1 MYYRN
6 TQTYAETFISL
17 DIQSYLF
24 IALVILLIVAGVERY
39 IINKKEYAS
48 ENKSNF
54 HKLIRFVLFLR
65 TSNNYSGKKR
75 REIIN
80 ICTEI
85 YPVLLLVFMVRGV
98 VIEPF
103 KIPSNSMMPG
113 LLTGDFIVVSK
124 SSYGINIPIL
134 NKKIIGFSKPKRGD
148 VIVFRYPNYEVNP
161 EYSGTDFVKRIIGI
175 PGDIVDYK
183 NNILN
188 INGIDV
194 DTNYIGQYV
203 GFGAGSDMTGF
214 KHISENIEGKKYDI
228 LNSDERILMM
238 NKAIRVPK
246 GHYFV
251 MGDNRSR
258 SSDSRFWGFVP
269 EEYIIGKAFGIAMH
283 WDDKIRLG
291 RIGGID

>member
-1 MYYRN
+1 MYSIK

-24 IALVILLIVAGVERY
+24 ITLVILLIVAGVERY

-48 ENKSNF
+48 ESKSNF

-65 TSNNYSGKKR
+65 TSNEYSGKKK

-85 YPVLLLVFMVRGV
+85 YPVLLLVFLVRGL

-124 SSYGINIPIL
+124 SSYGISIPIL
-134 NKKIIGFSKPKRGD
+134 NKKIVEFSKPKRGD
-148 VIVFRYPNYEVNP
+148 VIVFRYPNYEKNP
-161 EYSGTDFVKRIIGI
+161 IYSGTDFVKRIIGI
-175 PGDIVDYK
+175 PGDLVGYK

-188 INGIDV
+188 INGIDIN
-194 DTNYIGQYV
+194 TNDIGKYV
-203 GFGAGSDMTGF
+203 GFGAGADMTGF

-228 LNSDERILMM
+228 LNSDERIMMM
-238 NKAIRVPK
+238 NKAVRVPK

-251 MGDNRSR
+251 LGDNRSR

-269 EEYIIGKAFGIAMH
+269 EEYIIGKAFGIVMH

-291 RIGGID
+291 RVGSIN